1 MLLDKCQCLPPEM
14 RWMVGAK
21 ATQLQS
27 RRTKCTRAIILYLG
41 KPNTQ
46 KPTYHSLWWEN
57 PINQKNLTI
66 DHQKQ
71 PRSYKLALT
80 QPCCFRIVQP
90 SFQMLELHCALLTV
104 LHHPISCC
112 RPLSAAGVIKTGS
125 VCNLRCPW
133 TRFFNQLGWIVFMFP
148 WDFGRSMRLDSW
160 TEGLQT
166 GSKKLHL
173 SPFSPQVFT
182 QRSKNQNLRFL
193 ATGW

>member
-1 MLLDKCQCLPPEM
+1 MPVLATWNALNGRSKGYPAAIKKNQMYTCYHTLPRKAKHAKTHISLFMVRKSNQPEEPHY
-14 RWMVGAK
+14 W
-21 ATQLQS
+21 
-27 RRTKCTRAIILYLG
+27 
-41 KPNTQ
+41 P
-46 KPTYHSLWWEN
+46 P
-57 PINQKNLTI
+57 
-66 DHQKQ
+66 KQ
-71 PRSYKLALT
+71 TRSYKLALT
-80 QPCCFRIVQP
+80 QPCCFRIIQP